1 MRTKDGDLGRYR
13 ANFDVREN
21 KVGQWPNSNNQR
33 VYPSSRVFFVAKR
46 VAGLPSRFPLDL
58 HPRLLEHKG
67 GTPFLSQKARP
78 SRGRS
83 CLLMAISA
91 R

>member
-33 VYPSSRVFFVAKR
+33 VYPSSRVFFVAKPLLAFR
-46 VAGLPSRFPLDL
+46 PAFRLIFTHAYLSIKGEPLFFPKKLVLRAVAAAS
-58 HPRLLEHKG
+58 
-67 GTPFLSQKARP
+67 
-78 SRGRS
+78 
-83 CLLMAISA
+83 
-91 R
+91 